1 MYRIICNNLR
11 NYAEDFNNDKSNP
24 RYKPVYFLRLIED
37 LEEYH
42 RHKKEGTDEYRYL
55 SNFLWFLRGCE
66 RSEQILYELDILGIE
81 AEIPTEDIDFSETY
95 RIWQMFLK
103 KAYWRD

>member
-11 NYAEDFNNDKSNP
+11 NYANDFNSDINNP
-24 RYKPVYFLRLIED
+24 RYRPVHFLRLIED
-37 LEEYH
+37 IGEYS
-42 RHKKEGTDEYRYL
+42 RHKETNSDEYRQL
-55 SNFLWFLRGCE
+55 SQFLWSIRDCE
-66 RSEQILYELDILGIE
+66 RSEQILHELNMLGIE
-81 AEIPTEDIDFSETY
+81 GIPCENIDFSETR